1 MATAQAKR
9 IAETTIFTAKPKGA
23 PDNMFLTPAELQQAE
38 RAAVEA
44 EQRGEFATD
53 QEVANC
59 FQTLR
64 DKCRQIDTA

>member
-9 IAETTIFTAKPKGA
+9 IAESTIFTAKPKGA
-23 PDNMFLTPAELQQAE
+23 PDNMFLTPDEIRQAE

-53 QEVANC
+53 QEVAQH
-59 FQTLR
+59 FAALR
-64 DKCRQIDTA
+64 EKCRRIDTA